1 MARLK
6 SPEQTALEEAMRAIR
21 SSSNYIGS
29 LDNVIKVLKLPDSTL
44 SFEMEAL
51 LIYAT
56 REQFGENLDADMVL
70 MALGLLK
77 GFANPRNPSEDRS
90 GTELITERRR
100 MFIEE
105 SSYVADRHNCTNKRR
120 TRHYESCEALKAA
133 GENAIK
139 AVISALGSEDGANID
154 KVAQKLH
161 DNRRIINDY
170 LAKSKQYLIYDKN
183 KKIIDTKLQDLKCI
197 RQEAN
202 DIPIKPAISGIE
214 LLEDGIDH
222 PAITGIQ
229 QDEPARALSEENTAN
244 DNDAISE
251 GDIESD
257 RTGGKDTPK
266 SKDGKGGKITS
277 PGQDPPNPYLTIIK
291 ELLGIV
297 AFLILMLVVAVAVLV
312 IDKTIPRQENS
323 AEKVLPDTI
332 EIKNKKITL
341 PPGGDTYLNIEVKPS
356 NITKEQLAY
365 RSTNDEIVFPE
376 SLHSSHI
383 IAGYPK
389 EGDEYVASIMVA
401 GDSNAAACDTA
412 TITVGGPGSDYSG
425 MGANADDSQDGT
437 KEMMD

>member
-1 MARLK
+1 MSELESSALK
-6 SPEQTALEEAMRAIR
+6 EFKKTIRSIR
-21 SSSNYIGS
+21 SSSDYPRSITAVKKKMG
-29 LDNVIKVLKLPDSTL
+29 LPDSTK
-44 SFEMEAL
+44 EVEIEAL
-51 LIYAT
+51 LIHAT
-56 REQFGENLDADMVL
+56 REQFGESLDADMVL

-77 GFANPRNPSEDRS
+77 GFDNHRNRSENRS
-90 GTELITERRR
+90 GKTLVTERRK
-100 MFIEE
+100 MFLKM
-105 SSYVADRHNCTNKRR
+105 SSYVADRHNHNNERR
-120 TRHYESCEALKAA
+120 VRYYKSYEELEAA

-139 AVISALGSEDGANID
+139 AVVSALGSDDGDDID
-154 KVAQKLH
+154 EVAKHLYSKKS
-161 DNRRIINDY
+161 IIDEY
-170 LAKSKQYLIYDKN
+170 LNEAKKYLIYDKN

-376 SLHSSHI
+376 SLHSSHRF
-383 IAGYPK
+383 
-389 EGDEYVASIMVA
+389 
-401 GDSNAAACDTA
+401 
-412 TITVGGPGSDYSG
+412 
-425 MGANADDSQDGT
+425 
-437 KEMMD
+437 

>member
-1 MARLK
+1 M
-6 SPEQTALEEAMRAIR
+6 IH
-21 SSSNYIGS
+21 
-29 LDNVIKVLKLPDSTL
+29 
-44 SFEMEAL
+44 
-51 LIYAT
+51 AT
-56 REQFGENLDADMVL
+56 REQFGESLDADMVL

-77 GFANPRNPSEDRS
+77 GFDNHRNRSENRS
-90 GTELITERRR
+90 GKTLVTERRK
-100 MFIEE
+100 MFLKM
-105 SSYVADRHNCTNKRR
+105 SSYVADRHNHNNERR
-120 TRHYESCEALKAA
+120 VRYYKSYEELEAA

-139 AVISALGSEDGANID
+139 AVVSALGSDDGDDID
-154 KVAQKLH
+154 EVAKHLYSKKS
-161 DNRRIINDY
+161 IIDEY
-170 LAKSKQYLIYDKN
+170 LNEAKKYLIYDKN

-376 SLHSSHI
+376 SLHSSHRF
-383 IAGYPK
+383 
-389 EGDEYVASIMVA
+389 
-401 GDSNAAACDTA
+401 
-412 TITVGGPGSDYSG
+412 
-425 MGANADDSQDGT
+425 
-437 KEMMD
+437 